1 MITQIKRWLETA
13 FPNPTEKDQA
23 TQIGVHLE
31 EVTEF
36 MEAIGSHKAATILVQ
51 DISDNFKQSPNIYQ
65 DADGNA
71 ITLPEDFKIQMLDA
85 LCDQIVTAT
94 SVAHSMGFD
103 IVGAIKEVNASNWSK
118 FEDGKPLYDANGK
131 VIKGKNYFKP
141 NLKPFLTNDGSKILT
156 NDPVEPNHYR
166 SKKYECIEFSRHM
179 PFNLGNAFKYV
190 WRYANKN
197 GTEDLDKAVWYI
209 KDYLANIELRDIIS
223 GEEYKVLMDKL
234 IECRFMGEQYSILH
248 HMLTF
253 LYTKQERHLNAC
265 LILIEA
271 LKRGNTDEVPS
282 KQ

>member
-31 EVTEF
+31 EVAEF
-36 MEAIGSHKAATILVQ
+36 MEALSTFKATVNDVKKL
-51 DISDNFKQSPNIYQ
+51 SN
-65 DADGNA
+65 
-71 ITLPEDFKIQMLDA
+71 DFKRSADIYHDEAGNKVGLPSDYKEQMLDA

-141 NLKPFLTNDGSKILT
+141 NLKPFLTNDGSKALT
-156 NDPVEPNHYR
+156 NDPVEPNHYK
-166 SKKYECIEFSRHM
+166 SKKHQCIEFSRHM
-179 PFNLGNAFKYV
+179 PFALGNAFKYV
-190 WRYANKN
+190 WRYTDKN
-197 GTEDLDKAVWYI
+197 GIEDLDKAAWYI
-209 KDYLANIELRDIIS
+209 KDYLANSKLKDTIS
-223 GEEYKVLMDKL
+223 GEEYTVLMDKL
-234 IECRFMGEQYSILH
+234 IECDFIHEQHAVLH
-248 HMLTF
+248 HIITF
-253 LYTKQERHLNAC
+253 LSNKEERHLNAC
-265 LILIEA
+265 LVLIEA

-282 KQ
+282 K

>member
-36 MEAIGSHKAATILVQ
+36 MEAIGSSKAATILVQ
-51 DISDNFKQSPNIYQ
+51 EVSDNFKQSPNIYQ
-65 DADGNA
+65 DADGNQ
-71 ITLPEDFKIQMLDA
+71 ITLPEDFKEQMLDA

-131 VIKGKNYFKP
+131 VIKGKHYFKP
-141 NLKPFLTNDGSKILT
+141 NLKPFLTNDGSKTLT
-156 NDPVEPNHYR
+156 NDPVEPNHYK
-166 SKKYECIEFSRHM
+166 SKKHQCIEFSRHM
-179 PFNLGNAFKYV
+179 PFNIGNAFKYV
-190 WRYANKN
+190 WRYTNKN
-197 GTEDLDKAVWYI
+197 GIEDLDKAAWYI
-209 KDYLANIELRDIIS
+209 KDYLANNKLKDVIS
-223 GEEYKVLMDKL
+223 REEYDVLMDKL
-234 IECRFMGEQYSILH
+234 TDCGFMREQYLILH
-248 HMLTF
+248 HLITF
-253 LYTKQERHLNAC
+253 LSNKEERRLNAC

-271 LKRGNTDEVPS
+271 LKRGNTDEVSS
-282 KQ
+282 K

>member
-13 FPNPTEKDQA
+13 FPKPTEKDRA

-36 MEAIGSHKAATILVQ
+36 MEAIGSSKAATILVQ
-51 DISDNFKQSPNIYQ
+51 DVSDNFKQSPNIYQ

-71 ITLPEDFKIQMLDA
+71 ITLPKDFKEQMLDA

-131 VIKGKNYFKP
+131 VIKGKHYFKP
-141 NLKPFLTNDGSKILT
+141 NLKPFLTNDGSKALT
-156 NDPVEPNHYR
+156 NDPVEPNHYK
-166 SKKYECIEFSRHM
+166 SKKHQCIEFSRHM
-179 PFNLGNAFKYV
+179 PFNIGNAFKYV
-190 WRYANKN
+190 WRYTNKN
-197 GTEDLDKAVWYI
+197 GIEDLDKAAWYI
-209 KDYLANIELRDIIS
+209 KDYLANIELKDVIS
-223 GEEYKVLMDKL
+223 GEERITLQDKL
-234 IECRFMGEQYSILH
+234 LECDFMFEQYAILH
-248 HMLTF
+248 HLIQF
-253 LYTKQERHLNAC
+253 ISNKEKRHLNAC
-265 LILIEA
+265 LILIET
-271 LKRGNTDEVPS
+271 LKREITNEVPS

>member
-13 FPNPTEKDQA
+13 FPKPTEKDQA

-31 EVTEF
+31 EVAEF

-51 DISDNFKQSPNIYQ
+51 DVSDNFKQSPNIYQ

-131 VIKGKNYFKP
+131 VIKGKHYFKP
-141 NLKPFLTNDGSKILT
+141 NLKPFLTNDGSEGLT

-190 WRYANKN
+190 WRYTDKN
-197 GTEDLDKAVWYI
+197 GIEDLDKAAWYI
-209 KDYLANIELRDIIS
+209 KDYLANNKLKDVIS
-223 GEEYKVLMDKL
+223 GEEYTVLMDKL
-234 IECRFMGEQYSILH
+234 IECDFIHEQHAILH
-248 HMLTF
+248 HIITF
-253 LYTKQERHLNAC
+253 LSNKEERHLNAC

-271 LKRGNTDEVPS
+271 LKRGNTDEVSS
-282 KQ
+282 K

>member
-13 FPNPTEKDQA
+13 FPKPTEKDQA

-31 EVTEF
+31 EVAEF

-51 DISDNFKQSPNIYQ
+51 DVSDNFKQSPNIYQ

-94 SVAHSMGFD
+94 SVAHSMGFN

-131 VIKGKNYFKP
+131 VIKGKHYFKP
-141 NLKPFLTNDGSKILT
+141 NLKPFLTNDGSEGLT
-156 NDPVEPNHYR
+156 NDPVEPNHYK
-166 SKKYECIEFSRHM
+166 SKKHQCIEFSRHM
-179 PFNLGNAFKYV
+179 PFALGNAFKYV
-190 WRYANKN
+190 WRYTDKN
-197 GTEDLDKAVWYI
+197 GIEDLDKAAWYI
-209 KDYLANIELRDIIS
+209 KDYLANNKLKDAIS
-223 GEEYKVLMDKL
+223 GEEYDVLMDKL
-234 IECRFMGEQYSILH
+234 TDCGFMREQYLILH
-248 HMLTF
+248 HIITF
-253 LYTKQERHLNAC
+253 LLKKEERRLNAC
-265 LILIEA
+265 LILIDA

-282 KQ
+282 K

>member
-31 EVTEF
+31 EVAEF

-51 DISDNFKQSPNIYQ
+51 DVSNNFKQSPNIYQ

-131 VIKGKNYFKP
+131 VIKGKHYFKP
-141 NLKPFLTNDGSKILT
+141 NLKPFLTNTGSQSLT
-156 NDPVEPNHYR
+156 NDPVEPKHYR
-166 SKKYECIEFSRHM
+166 SKKYECIEFSRQM

-190 WRYANKN
+190 WRYTDKN
-197 GTEDLDKAVWYI
+197 GIEDLDKAAWYI
-209 KDYLANIELRDIIS
+209 KDYLANCKLKDTIS
-223 GEEYKVLMDKL
+223 GEEYTVLMDKL
-234 IECRFMGEQYSILH
+234 IECDFVHEQHAVLH
-248 HMLTF
+248 HIITF
-253 LYTKQERHLNAC
+253 LSNKEERHLNAC

-282 KQ
+282 K

>member
-13 FPNPTEKDQA
+13 FPKPTEKDQA

-31 EVTEF
+31 EVAEF

-51 DISDNFKQSPNIYQ
+51 DVSDNFKQSPNIYQ

-141 NLKPFLTNDGSKILT
+141 NLKPFLTNTGSQSLT
-156 NDPVEPNHYR
+156 NDPVEPKHYR
-166 SKKYECIEFSRHM
+166 SKKYECIEFSRQM

-190 WRYANKN
+190 WRYTDKN
-197 GTEDLDKAVWYI
+197 GTEDLDKAAWYI
-209 KDYLANIELRDIIS
+209 KDYLANCKLKDTIS
-223 GEEYKVLMDKL
+223 GEEYTVLMDKL
-234 IECRFMGEQYSILH
+234 IECDFIHEQHAVLH
-248 HMLTF
+248 YIITF
-253 LYTKQERHLNAC
+253 LSNKEERHLNAC

-271 LKRGNTDEVPS
+271 LKRGNTDEVSS
-282 KQ
+282 K

>member
-1 MITQIKRWLETA
+1 MIAQIKRWLETA
-13 FPNPTEKDQA
+13 FPNPTAKDQA

-36 MEAIGSHKAATILVQ
+36 MEAIGSSKAATILVQ
-51 DISDNFKQSPNIYQ
+51 EVSDNFKQSPDIYQ
-65 DADGNA
+65 DADGNQ
-71 ITLPEDFKIQMLDA
+71 ITLPEDFKEQMLDA
-85 LCDQIVTAT
+85 LCDQIVTAM

-141 NLKPFLTNDGSKILT
+141 NLKPFLTNGSKALT
-156 NDPVEPNHYR
+156 NDPVEPNHYK
-166 SKKYECIEFSRHM
+166 SKKHECIEFSRQM

-190 WRYANKN
+190 WRYTDKN

-209 KDYLANIELRDIIS
+209 KDYLTNCKLKDTIS
-223 GEEYKVLMDKL
+223 GEEYTVLMDKL
-234 IECRFMGEQYSILH
+234 IECDFIHEQHAVLH
-248 HMLTF
+248 HIITF
-253 LYTKQERHLNAC
+253 LSNKEERHLNAC

-271 LKRGNTDEVPS
+271 LKRGNTDEVSS
-282 KQ
+282 K

>member
-13 FPNPTEKDQA
+13 FPNPTAKDQA

-36 MEAIGSHKAATILVQ
+36 MEAIGSSKTATILVQ
-51 DISDNFKQSPNIYQ
+51 EVSDNFKQSPDIYQ
-65 DADGNA
+65 DEDGNQ
-71 ITLPEDFKIQMLDA
+71 ITLSEDFKEQMLDA

-141 NLKPFLTNDGSKILT
+141 NLKPFLTNGSKTLT
-156 NDPVEPNHYR
+156 NDPVEPNHYK
-166 SKKYECIEFSRHM
+166 SKKYECIEFSRQM

-190 WRYANKN
+190 WRYTDKN
-197 GTEDLDKAVWYI
+197 GTEDLDKAAWYI
-209 KDYLANIELRDIIS
+209 KDYLTNCKLKDTIS
-223 GEEYKVLMDKL
+223 GEEYTVLMDKL
-234 IECRFMGEQYSILH
+234 IECDFIHEQHAVLH
-248 HMLTF
+248 HIITF
-253 LYTKQERHLNAC
+253 LSNKEERHLNAC

-271 LKRGNTDEVPS
+271 LKRGNTDEVSS
-282 KQ
+282 K

>member
-31 EVTEF
+31 EVAEF

-51 DISDNFKQSPNIYQ
+51 DVSDNFKQSPNIYQ

-131 VIKGKNYFKP
+131 VIKGKHYFKP
-141 NLKPFLTNDGSKILT
+141 NLKPFLTNTGSQSLT
-156 NDPVEPNHYR
+156 NDPVEPKHYR
-166 SKKYECIEFSRHM
+166 SKKYECIEFSRQM

-190 WRYANKN
+190 WRYTDKN
-197 GTEDLDKAVWYI
+197 GIEDLDKAAWYI
-209 KDYLANIELRDIIS
+209 KDYLANCKLKDTIS
-223 GEEYKVLMDKL
+223 GEEYTVLMDKL
-234 IECRFMGEQYSILH
+234 IECDFIHEQHAVLH
-248 HMLTF
+248 HIITF
-253 LYTKQERHLNAC
+253 LSNKEERHLNAC

-271 LKRGNTDEVPS
+271 LKRGNTDEVSS
-282 KQ
+282 K

>member
-31 EVTEF
+31 EVAEF

-51 DISDNFKQSPNIYQ
+51 DVSDNFKQSPNIYK
-65 DADGNA
+65 DAEGNA

-131 VIKGKNYFKP
+131 VIKGKHYFKP
-141 NLKPFLTNDGSKILT
+141 NLKPFLTNDGSEGLT
-156 NDPVEPNHYR
+156 NDPVEPNHYK
-166 SKKYECIEFSRHM
+166 SKKYQCIEFSRQM

-190 WRYANKN
+190 WRYTDKN
-197 GTEDLDKAVWYI
+197 GTEDLNKAAWYI
-209 KDYLANIELRDIIS
+209 KDYLANCKLKDTIS
-223 GEEYKVLMDKL
+223 GEEYTVLMDKL
-234 IECRFMGEQYSILH
+234 IECDFVHEQHAVLH
-248 HMLTF
+248 HIITF
-253 LYTKQERHLNAC
+253 LSNKEERHLNAC

-271 LKRGNTDEVPS
+271 LKRGNTDEVSS
-282 KQ
+282 K

>member
-36 MEAIGSHKAATILVQ
+36 MEAIGSSKAATVLVQ
-51 DISDNFKQSPNIYQ
+51 DVSNNFKQSPNIYQ
-65 DADGNA
+65 DEDGNT
-71 ITLPEDFKIQMLDA
+71 ITLPEDFKEQMLDA
-85 LCDQIVTAT
+85 LCDQIVTAA

-141 NLKPFLTNDGSKILT
+141 NLKPFLTNDGSKALT
-156 NDPVEPNHYR
+156 NDPVEPNHYK
-166 SKKYECIEFSRHM
+166 SKKHECIEFSRHM

-190 WRYANKN
+190 WRYTDKN
-197 GTEDLDKAVWYI
+197 GIEDLDKAAWYI
-209 KDYLANIELRDIIS
+209 KDYLTNNKLKDVIS
-223 GEEYKVLMDKL
+223 GEEYTVLMDKL
-234 IECRFMGEQYSILH
+234 IECDFIHEQHAILH
-248 HMLTF
+248 HIITF
-253 LYTKQERHLNAC
+253 LSNKEERHLNAC

-271 LKRGNTDEVPS
+271 LKRGNTDEVSS

>member
-31 EVTEF
+31 EVAEF

-51 DISDNFKQSPNIYQ
+51 DVSDNFKQSPNIYQ

-131 VIKGKNYFKP
+131 VIKGKHYFKP
-141 NLKPFLTNDGSKILT
+141 NLKPFLTNTGSQSLT
-156 NDPVEPNHYR
+156 NDPVEPKHYR
-166 SKKYECIEFSRHM
+166 SKKYECIEFSRQM

-190 WRYANKN
+190 WRYTDKN
-197 GTEDLDKAVWYI
+197 GIEDLDKAAWYI
-209 KDYLANIELRDIIS
+209 KDYLANCKLKDTIS
-223 GEEYKVLMDKL
+223 GEEYTVLMDKL
-234 IECRFMGEQYSILH
+234 IECDFVHEQHAVLH
-248 HMLTF
+248 HIITF
-253 LYTKQERHLNAC
+253 LSNKEERHLNAC

-282 KQ
+282 K

>member
-31 EVTEF
+31 EVAEF

-51 DISDNFKQSPNIYQ
+51 DVSDNFKQSPNIYQ

-131 VIKGKNYFKP
+131 VIKGKHYFKP
-141 NLKPFLTNDGSKILT
+141 NLKPFLINDGSEELT
-156 NDPVEPNHYR
+156 NDPVEPNHYKSER
-166 SKKYECIEFSRHM
+166 YECIEFSRHM

-197 GTEDLDKAVWYI
+197 GTEDLDKATWYI
-209 KDYLANIELRDIIS
+209 KDYLANCKLKDVIS
-223 GEEYKVLMDKL
+223 GEEYTVLMDKL
-234 IECRFMGEQYSILH
+234 IECDFIHEQHAILH
-248 HMLTF
+248 HIITF
-253 LYTKQERHLNAC
+253 LSNKEERHLNAC

-282 KQ
+282 K

>member
-31 EVTEF
+31 EVAEF

-51 DISDNFKQSPNIYQ
+51 DVSDNFKQSPNIYQ

-71 ITLPEDFKIQMLDA
+71 IILPEDFKIQMLDA

-131 VIKGKNYFKP
+131 VIKGKHYFKP
-141 NLKPFLTNDGSKILT
+141 NLKPFLTNTGSQSLT
-156 NDPVEPNHYR
+156 NDPVEPKHYR
-166 SKKYECIEFSRHM
+166 SKKYECIEFSHQM

-190 WRYANKN
+190 WRYTDKN
-197 GTEDLDKAVWYI
+197 GIEDLDKAAWYI
-209 KDYLANIELRDIIS
+209 KDYLANCKLKDTIS
-223 GEEYKVLMDKL
+223 GEEYTVLMDKL
-234 IECRFMGEQYSILH
+234 IECDFVHEQHAVLH
-248 HMLTF
+248 HIITF
-253 LYTKQERHLNAC
+253 LSNKEERHLNAC

-282 KQ
+282 K

>member
-31 EVTEF
+31 EVAEF

-51 DISDNFKQSPNIYQ
+51 DVSDNFKQSPNIYQ

-131 VIKGKNYFKP
+131 VIKGKHYFKP
-141 NLKPFLTNDGSKILT
+141 NLKPFLTNTGSQSLT
-156 NDPVEPNHYR
+156 NDPVEPKHYR
-166 SKKYECIEFSRHM
+166 SKKYECIEFSHQM

-190 WRYANKN
+190 WRYTDKN
-197 GTEDLDKAVWYI
+197 GIEDLDKAAWYI
-209 KDYLANIELRDIIS
+209 KDYLANCKLKDTIS
-223 GEEYKVLMDKL
+223 GEEYTVLMDKL
-234 IECRFMGEQYSILH
+234 IECDFVHEQHAVLH
-248 HMLTF
+248 HIITF
-253 LYTKQERHLNAC
+253 LSNKEERHLNAC

-282 KQ
+282 K

>member
-13 FPNPTEKDQA
+13 FPNPTAKDQA

-36 MEAIGSHKAATILVQ
+36 MEAIGSSKAATILVQ
-51 DISDNFKQSPNIYQ
+51 EVSDNFKQSPDIYQ
-65 DADGNA
+65 DADGNK
-71 ITLPEDFKIQMLDA
+71 ITLPEDFKEQMLDA

-141 NLKPFLTNDGSKILT
+141 NLKPFLINGSKTLT
-156 NDPVEPNHYR
+156 NDPVEPNHYK
-166 SKKYECIEFSRHM
+166 SKKYECIEFSRQM

-190 WRYANKN
+190 WRYTDKN
-197 GTEDLDKAVWYI
+197 GTEDLDKAAWYI
-209 KDYLANIELRDIIS
+209 KDYLTNCKLKDTIS
-223 GEEYKVLMDKL
+223 GEEYTVLMDKL
-234 IECRFMGEQYSILH
+234 IECDFVHEQHAVLH
-248 HMLTF
+248 HIITF
-253 LYTKQERHLNAC
+253 LSNKEERHLNAC

-271 LKRGNTDEVPS
+271 LKRGNTDEVSS
-282 KQ
+282 K

>member
-13 FPNPTEKDQA
+13 FPKPTEKDQA

-31 EVTEF
+31 EVAEF

-51 DISDNFKQSPNIYQ
+51 DVSDNFKQSPNIYQ

-94 SVAHSMGFD
+94 SVAHSMGFN

-131 VIKGKNYFKP
+131 VIKGKHYFKP
-141 NLKPFLTNDGSKILT
+141 NLKPFLTNDGSEELT
-156 NDPVEPNHYR
+156 NDPVEPNHYK
-166 SKKYECIEFSRHM
+166 SKKHQCIEFSRYM

-190 WRYANKN
+190 WRYTDKN
-197 GTEDLDKAVWYI
+197 GIEDLDKATWYI
-209 KDYLANIELRDIIS
+209 KDYLANNKLKDAIS
-223 GEEYKVLMDKL
+223 GEEYDVLMDKL
-234 IECRFMGEQYSILH
+234 TDCGFMREQYLILH
-248 HMLTF
+248 HIVTF
-253 LYTKQERHLNAC
+253 LLKKEERRLNAC
-265 LILIEA
+265 LILIDA

-282 KQ
+282 K

>member
-31 EVTEF
+31 EVAEF
-36 MEAIGSHKAATILVQ
+36 MEAISPYKATTILVQ
-51 DISDNFKQSPNIYQ
+51 DVSDNFKQSPSIYQ
-65 DADGNA
+65 DAGGNE

-131 VIKGKNYFKP
+131 VIKGKHYFKP
-141 NLKPFLTNDGSKILT
+141 NLKPFLTNDGSKVLT
-156 NDPVEPNHYR
+156 NDPVEPNHYK
-166 SKKYECIEFSRHM
+166 SKKHQCIEFSRHM

-190 WRYANKN
+190 WRYSNKN
-197 GTEDLDKAVWYI
+197 GIEDLDKAAWYI
-209 KDYLANIELRDIIS
+209 KDYLANCKLKDTIS
-223 GEEYKVLMDKL
+223 GEEYTVLMDKL
-234 IECRFMGEQYSILH
+234 IECDFIHEQHAVLH
-248 HMLTF
+248 HIITF
-253 LYTKQERHLNAC
+253 LSNKEERHLNAC

-271 LKRGNTDEVPS
+271 LKRGNTDEVSS
-282 KQ
+282 K

>member
-31 EVTEF
+31 EVAEF

-51 DISDNFKQSPNIYQ
+51 DLSDNFKQSPNIYQ

-94 SVAHSMGFD
+94 SVAHSMGFN

-131 VIKGKNYFKP
+131 VIKGKHYFKP
-141 NLKPFLTNDGSKILT
+141 NLKPFLTNDGSEGLT
-156 NDPVEPNHYR
+156 NDPVEPNHYK
-166 SKKYECIEFSRHM
+166 SKKHQCIEFSRYM

-190 WRYANKN
+190 WRYTDKN
-197 GTEDLDKAVWYI
+197 GTEDLDKAAWYI
-209 KDYLANIELRDIIS
+209 KDYLANCKLKDTIS
-223 GEEYKVLMDKL
+223 GEEYTVLMDKL
-234 IECRFMGEQYSILH
+234 IECDFTHEQHAVLH
-248 HMLTF
+248 HIITF
-253 LYTKQERHLNAC
+253 LSNKEERHLNAC

-271 LKRGNTDEVPS
+271 LKRGNTDEVSS
-282 KQ
+282 K

>member
-13 FPNPTEKDQA
+13 FPNPTAKDQA

-36 MEAIGSHKAATILVQ
+36 MEAIGIAKSVSNVVKG
-51 DISDNFKQSPNIYQ
+51 ISDDFKQSPSIYK
-65 DADGNA
+65 DDFGKS
-71 ITLPEDFKIQMLDA
+71 IHLPEDFKEQMLDA

-141 NLKPFLTNDGSKILT
+141 NLKPFLTNDGYKTLT
-156 NDPVEPNHYR
+156 NDPVEPNHYK
-166 SKKYECIEFSRHM
+166 SEKHECIEFSRHM

-190 WRYANKN
+190 WRYTNKN
-197 GTEDLDKAVWYI
+197 GTEDLDKAAWYI
-209 KDYLANIELRDIIS
+209 KDYLTNCKLKDTIS
-223 GEEYKVLMDKL
+223 GEEYTVLMDKL
-234 IECRFMGEQYSILH
+234 IECDFVHEQHAVLH
-248 HMLTF
+248 HIITF
-253 LYTKQERHLNAC
+253 LSNKEERHLNAC

-282 KQ
+282 K

>member
-31 EVTEF
+31 EVAEF
-36 MEAIGSHKAATILVQ
+36 MEAIGSHKVATILVQ
-51 DISDNFKQSPNIYQ
+51 DVSDNFKQSPNIYQ

-131 VIKGKNYFKP
+131 VIKGKHYFKP
-141 NLKPFLTNDGSKILT
+141 NLKPFLTNTGSQSLT
-156 NDPVEPNHYR
+156 NDPVEPKHYR
-166 SKKYECIEFSRHM
+166 SKKYECIEFSRQM

-190 WRYANKN
+190 WRYTDKN
-197 GTEDLDKAVWYI
+197 GIEDLDKAAWYI
-209 KDYLANIELRDIIS
+209 KDYLANCKLKDTIS
-223 GEEYKVLMDKL
+223 GEEYTVLMDKL
-234 IECRFMGEQYSILH
+234 IECDFVHEQHAVLH
-248 HMLTF
+248 HIITF
-253 LYTKQERHLNAC
+253 LSNKEERHLNAC

-282 KQ
+282 K

>member
-31 EVTEF
+31 EVAEF

-51 DISDNFKQSPNIYQ
+51 EVSDNFKQSPDIYQ
-65 DADGNA
+65 DADGNK
-71 ITLPEDFKIQMLDA
+71 ITLPEDFKEQMLDA

-103 IVGAIKEVNASNWSK
+103 IVDAIKEVNASNWSK

-141 NLKPFLTNDGSKILT
+141 NLKPFLTNGSKTLT

-166 SKKYECIEFSRHM
+166 SKKYECIEFSRQM

-190 WRYANKN
+190 WRYTDKN
-197 GTEDLDKAVWYI
+197 GIEDLDKAAWYI
-209 KDYLANIELRDIIS
+209 KDYLANCKLKDTIS
-223 GEEYKVLMDKL
+223 GEEYTVLMDKL
-234 IECRFMGEQYSILH
+234 IECDFIHEQHAVLH
-248 HMLTF
+248 HIITF
-253 LYTKQERHLNAC
+253 LSNKEERHLNAC

-271 LKRGNTDEVPS
+271 LKRGNTDEVSS
-282 KQ
+282 K

>member
-31 EVTEF
+31 EVAEF

-51 DISDNFKQSPNIYQ
+51 DVSDNFKQSPNIYE
-65 DADGNA
+65 DADGNT

-94 SVAHSMGFD
+94 SVAHSMGFN

-118 FEDGKPLYDANGK
+118 FEDGKPLYDINGK
-131 VIKGKNYFKP
+131 VIKGKHYFKP
-141 NLKPFLTNDGSKILT
+141 NLKPFLTNDGSESLT
-156 NDPVEPNHYR
+156 NDPVEPNHYK
-166 SKKYECIEFSRHM
+166 SKKHQCIEFSRHM

-190 WRYANKN
+190 WRYTDKN
-197 GTEDLDKAVWYI
+197 GIEDLDKAAWYI
-209 KDYLANIELRDIIS
+209 KDYLANIELRDTIS
-223 GEEYKVLMDKL
+223 GEEYKVLTDKL
-234 IECRFMGEQYSILH
+234 IECNFTGKQYSILH
-248 HMLTF
+248 HILTF
-253 LYTKQERHLNAC
+253 LYTKENRHLHAC
-265 LILIEA
+265 LILIDA
-271 LKRGNTDEVPS
+271 LKRDNTNEVPS